1 MENSPSPGGV
11 PDARPIAQSPHPEA
25 HGTAAAAAPSDSPKL
40 THKALE
46 DFAQRANNQIGVL
59 TNQARAQEAVIQH
72 LSSRVQVLA
81 EAQASQASAAQPA
94 AAVYKDDQRR
104 RLIEFL
110 GYEPD
115 AQQQMKLFTAFA
127 SWQATEPR
135 LVENR
140 FADYKTDDGRPIQY
154 GYADLAG
161 VIATGQTAAS
171 FGLFAF
177 TRQELDDNGTPVV
190 TGYVVHA
197 EGGAMSSGPV
207 PLFPGNSKRPGQAHA
222 SGLTTC
228 RRLALQMVLG
238 LAAERDDDF
247 NSEPETQPRQAAAPR
262 QAQGQQQAART
273 VTTPNRQQRAAGGP
287 AAGAARTAPTRQ
299 GPPPGWLS
307 REERAA
313 LEQEL
318 MDPNITPERFQEI
331 EAKLRAANNLSQAAA
346 APAQGQ
352 QP

>member
-1 MENSPSPGGV
+1 MGNSPSPGG
-11 PDARPIAQSPHPEA
+11 PEPPQHHPPASDLDQLAQCLSA
-25 HGTAAAAAPSDSPKL
+25 HEQTLQEISERLFSTETYQQQAAAD
-40 THKALE
+40 T
-46 DFAQRANNQIGVL
+46 AQRFEAM
-59 TNQARAQEAVIQH
+59 RAAFSELRTKIAEQPGEAG
-72 LSSRVQVLA
+72 
-81 EAQASQASAAQPA
+81 
-94 AAVYKDDQRR
+94 YKDDQRR

-110 GYEPD
+110 GYEPT
-115 AQQQMKLFTAFA
+115 AQQQVQLFTAFA
-127 SWQATEPR
+127 AWHATEPR

-140 FADYKTDDGRPIQY
+140 TAEYRTKKGDLVSY

-161 VIATGQTAAS
+161 VIATAQTAAP
-171 FGLFAF
+171 FGLVAV

-190 TGYVVHA
+190 TGYLIHTD
-197 EGGAMSSGPV
+197 GGAMSSGPV
-207 PLFPGNSKRPGQAHA
+207 PLFVGDSDRRGQAHA
-222 SGLTTC
+222 AGLTTC
-228 RRLALQMVLG
+228 RRLATQMVLG
-238 LAAERDDDF
+238 LAAERDDEF
-247 NSEPETQPRQAAAPR
+247 NSEADTQPRQAGRQAAAPR
-262 QAQGQQQAART
+262 QAQAQQQAART

-307 REERAA
+307 KDDRAA

-331 EAKLRAANNLSQAAA
+331 EAKLLAANNLSQAAA